1 MFARLAHAVSAHWL
15 LVLIA
20 WLAVP
25 LAVHQAAPSWDSL
38 VADGEAAYLPAAMS
52 SVRGATLLADA
63 FPDAHSLSEVV
74 LVVARPGGAL
84 TRADYALADRL
95 VERLTSSHD
104 SASPVTSVLSHATPL
119 LGPELVSPVGRF
131 GQATLIVI
139 SLRTEMAAIENM
151 GFVRDLRERLAASRR
166 AADYPAG
173 LQLGLTGAAA
183 INADTLLAA
192 EESIRNTELT
202 TIALVVLILLAVYRA
217 PGLVLVPLVVILA
230 TWVLSIDLLALLAAL
245 SERTA
250 WFDFKIFRTSKIFII
265 VVLFGAATD
274 YCLFLISRYLQG
286 LRERLAPG
294 EALATAVARVG
305 AAVTASAM
313 ATVLGLGTMI
323 FAEFGRYRYG
333 GLSIAL
339 TLVIALLACLTLA
352 PALLRAG
359 GRAAYWP
366 FHPGGRRESETRP
379 PGAPMQRL
387 WQGIA
392 QLIVT
397 RPGPVFLGS
406 LLVMAWPAYL
416 GLSVPLTFDLLTELD
431 PKSFSIRGTELLTRY
446 FPIGQTG
453 PITVLAHR
461 DAPVFETAQGRS
473 QISRLTVELRR
484 FRYRDSAGREVRP
497 ILSVRSLTNP
507 LGGKQGVLN
516 PFSALGRR
524 NLEARDN
531 PEMVAAFLSKV
542 PGCRGQV
549 TRLDLVAQY
558 DPFSLESAR
567 LLDRIQDRLL
577 SLASDP
583 ASPWHG
589 TEFAFVGTTAIIR
602 DLAAVN
608 RRDFVRIAVLTCL
621 VVLAVLVA
629 MLRRLW
635 VSLFLILTVLWGY
648 LVSMGVSKLV
658 FLGLGSATSS
668 GMPWRLPLFLF
679 VILVAVGEDYNI
691 YLMSRVIEEQKHRGL
706 LEGLRIGLLRT
717 GGVITSCGVIMAGTF
732 ASMITGTLRE
742 MYELGFALA
751 FGVLLDT
758 FVIRTI
764 VVPSFLAISARWFK
778 GPGRLAQNGGPRQ

>member
-1 MFARLAHAVSAHWL
+1 
-15 LVLIA
+15 
-20 WLAVP
+20 
-25 LAVHQAAPSWDSL
+25 
-38 VADGEAAYLPAAMS
+38 MS
-52 SVRGATLLADA
+52 SVRGATLLAEA
-63 FPDAHSLSEVV
+63 FPDIHSLSEVV

-95 VERLTSSHD
+95 VQQLTSTPD
-104 SASPVTSVLSHATPL
+104 AASPVTFVLSHATPL
-119 LGPELVSPVGRF
+119 LGSGLVSRLGHS
-131 GQATLIVI
+131 GQATLIVV
-139 SLRTEMAAIENM
+139 SLRTEMAAVANM
-151 GFVRDLRERLAASRR
+151 DFIRELRQTLAATRR
-166 AADYPAG
+166 EADCPAG
-173 LQLGLTGAAA
+173 LELGLTGAAA

-192 EESIRNTELT
+192 EKSIHNTELT

-245 SERTA
+245 SERVA

-265 VVLFGAATD
+265 VILFGAATD
-274 YCLFLISRYLQG
+274 YCLFLISRYLEG
-286 LRERLAPG
+286 LRQRLPAG
-294 EALATAVARVG
+294 EALQTAVARVG
-305 AAVTASAM
+305 AAVTASAL
-313 ATVLGLGTMI
+313 ATVLGLSTMV

-339 TLVIALLACLTLA
+339 TLVVALLACLTLA

-359 GRAAYWP
+359 GRAVYWP
-366 FHPGGRRESETRP
+366 FRVGSGPESETHG
-379 PGAPMQRL
+379 GAGIERL

-392 QLIVT
+392 RLIVT
-397 RPGPVFLGS
+397 RPGQVFLAS
-406 LLVMAWPAYL
+406 LLVMAWPAYI

-431 PKSFSIRGTELLTRY
+431 PQSFSVRGTELLTRY

-453 PITVLAHR
+453 PITVLARR
-461 DAPVFETAQGRS
+461 DAPLFGTAEGKS
-473 QISRLTVELRR
+473 QLSRLTTELYR
-484 FRYRDSAGREVRP
+484 FRYRDSDGHEVRP
-497 ILSVRSLTNP
+497 IISVRSLTNP
-507 LGGKQGVLN
+507 LGGRPGVMN

-531 PEMVAAFLSKV
+531 PRIVGTFLSKAA
-542 PGCRGQV
+542 GYQGKV

-558 DPFSLESAR
+558 DPFSMESAR
-567 LLDRIQDRLL
+567 LLDHLQDRLL
-577 SLASDP
+577 SIAADP
-583 ASPWHG
+583 SSPWHG
-589 TEFAFVGTTAIIR
+589 TEFAFAGTTAIIR
-602 DLAAVN
+602 DLAEVN
-608 RRDFVRIAVLTCL
+608 QRDFLRIAVLTCL
-621 VVLAVLVA
+621 VVLAVLVVL
-629 MLRRLW
+629 LRRLW

-658 FLGLGSATSS
+658 FLGLGGATSS

-691 YLMSRVIEEQKHRGL
+691 YLMSRVIEEQKHRGP
-706 LEGLRIGLLRT
+706 LEGLRVGVLRT

-764 VVPSFLAISARWFK
+764 VVPSFLALSAHWFRGSEANESFLPTVSK
-778 GPGRLAQNGGPRQ
+778 ASRSGAGRIGH